1 MKKLGRLL
9 ACGAL
14 MSSVAA
20 WADEPPEVEFQPA
33 PCTVPDKAIS
43 LCAGISDDVEVAK
56 ARIYFRIAEKKYYS
70 FVEMVFGGINYC
82 GTLPAPREDK
92 IKAIEYYLQAVDS
105 DYQTKRTSTFQ
116 INVQAEGVCG
126 FPPLE
131 QDPQKAAS
139 IVVHAT
145 HKKQGKKL
153 PKQFL
158 STGVQFVP
166 VTR

>member
-1 MKKLGRLL
+1 MKKLGCLL
-9 ACGAL
+9 ACGVL
-14 MSSVAA
+14 VFSVAA
-20 WADEPPEVEFQPA
+20 WGDEPPEVEFQPA
-33 PCTVPDKAIS
+33 PCTVPDKTIS
-43 LCAGISDDVEVAK
+43 LCAGISDDIEVVK

-82 GTLPAPREDK
+82 GTLPAPREGK

-105 DYQTKRTSTFQ
+105 DYQTKRTSTFL

-131 QDPQKAAS
+131 EDPQKAAS

-158 STGVQFVP
+158 NTGVQFVP

>member
-1 MKKLGRLL
+1 MKKLGHLL
-9 ACGAL
+9 VCGAL
-14 MSSVAA
+14 LSSVAA
-20 WADEPPEVEFQPA
+20 RADEPPDVEFQPA
-33 PCTVPDKAIS
+33 PCTVPDRAMS
-43 LCAGISDDVEVAK
+43 LCAAISDDVEVAK

-70 FVEMVFGGINYC
+70 YVDMVFGGINYC
-82 GTLPAPREDK
+82 GTLPAPREGK

-116 INVQAEGVCG
+116 INVQAEGLCG

-131 QDPQKAAS
+131 EDPQKAAS

-158 STGVQFVP
+158 STGVKFVP